1 MRQFRKILLVVAVLF
16 SLILSVTVYLYLE
29 KQAANK
35 PLEDQLFTI
44 YVAAVEIPER
54 TLILENMLKRI
65 NIKDQVLYQDAINE
79 PKDIV
84 GKYAKE
90 TIFIGETFKQRRLMA
105 DLTDEISLKLTDTF
119 RAMSLNVTQ
128 GSGVSDLVKVGDWI
142 DVVVTLPELKE
153 GERLI
158 RPNIS
163 KIVLQ
168 HLEVIA
174 VNRLRTRDET
184 YNAEIVPSYTLTLS
198 IPVFQVEQFVLAQSV
213 GTLQVALRPYDSDTL
228 YQTKGAIWEDLL
240 VDDFGRIK
248 DLFPQYNIDSVK
260 DKASV
265 PVEIEQYKYYT
276 VKYGDSLRSIA
287 KTFYG
292 DENKFKIIQEVNQ
305 IEDENIISPGMA
317 IKIPVLE
324 KGNGG

>member
-16 SLILSVTVYLYLE
+16 SLILSATVYLYLE
-29 KQAANK
+29 KQDANE
-35 PLEDQLFTI
+35 PLADEIFTV

-54 TLILENMLKRI
+54 TLIVEDMLKRI
-65 NIKDQVLYQDAINE
+65 NVKDKVLYQDAVSE

-84 GKYAKE
+84 GKYTKE
-90 TIFIGETFKQRRLMA
+90 TIFEGETFKARRLMA
-105 DLTDEISLKLTDTF
+105 DLTDEISLKLNETF
-119 RAMSLNVTQ
+119 RALSLSVTQ
-128 GSGVSDLVKVGDWI
+128 GTGVSDLVKVGDWI
-142 DVVVTLPELKE
+142 DIIVTLPELKE
-153 GERLI
+153 GERVV

-198 IPVFQVEQFVLAQSV
+198 IPVFQVEQFVLAQSI

-240 VDDFGRIK
+240 VDDFGRMK
-248 DLFPQYNIDSVK
+248 DLFPQYDIENVK
-260 DKASV
+260 DQTTV
-265 PVEIEQYKYYT
+265 PMSIEQYKYYT
-276 VKYGDSLRSIA
+276 VKYGDTLRSIA
-287 KTFYG
+287 MTFYG
-292 DENKFKIIQEVNQ
+292 DENKYKILQEVNQ
-305 IEDENIISPGMA
+305 IEDETMISPGMA
-317 IKIPVLE
+317 LKIPVLE